1 MSTQRRRVREEGR
14 EMDEEMEVGTEVD
27 EETELERQV
36 GEEGERFGKL
46 YRSAS
51 NNQISYRFSI

>member
-1 MSTQRRRVREEGR
+1 MREEGR